1 MKKLNMVLTLL
12 GWIGLLSFPVA
23 RGDESGFILAKKGDY
38 YQTLKIVKVNRVPAE
53 DFVVS
58 SLDGASVRLSDFRG
72 KVVFLNFWATWCG
85 PCRTEVKGI
94 DNLYKALRNESFTVL
109 AVDIREDRGRV
120 RDFMKKFGVDFPV
133 YIDTTG
139 EVALRYDVSGIPTT
153 FIVDPQG
160 RIVGRALGPRDWGS
174 RESMALMQSLIE

>member
-1 MKKLNMVLTLL
+1 MILILF
-12 GWIGLLSFPVA
+12 GCIGLLFFPFVRA
-23 RGDESGFILAKKGDY
+23 DGSKFSLSKKGDY
-38 YQTLKIVKVNRVPAE
+38 YESLKIVKVNRVPAE
-53 DFVVS
+53 DFVVV
-58 SLDGASVRLSDFRG
+58 SLDGAPVRLSDFHG

-85 PCRTEVKGI
+85 PCVAEVKEI
-94 DNLYKALRNESFTVL
+94 DDLYNSLKDESFTVL

-120 RDFMKKFGVDFPV
+120 QSFMQKFRVDFPV

-139 EVALRYDVSGIPTT
+139 EVALQYEVSGIPTT

-174 RESMALMQSLIE
+174 RESIAFMQSLME